1 MSTKKISRRKFV
13 QLAGATALIGA
24 DFWDQAA
31 LADRG
36 NEEYKANLSKFDY
49 VVVLMLENRSF
60 DNMLGYLYQNNP
72 AKTFNGVS
80 GKSLSNPIPSFANRS
95 DLGVVPV
102 MQGANPQNPCPDPG
116 EEYPHVNT
124 QLFGCVAPVSNRT
137 ATTLF
142 MSPPYN
148 LPEGIPAP
156 LMEGFVYDYINN
168 FENTVGRSPR
178 FDEYKVVMECFAPQ
192 AVPVISTLAR
202 EFAVCDNWFC
212 SVPSQT
218 YTNRSFFHA
227 ASSSGLV
234 LNAPYG
240 DWLLAN
246 TAETIFERMQ
256 SKGLNWKVYFD
267 TEDVIP
273 ITGVIH
279 YARLKNYLSSNFH
292 RMDRFFSDAAKG
304 TLPKYSFIEPR
315 MFRDHNDQH
324 PPAIIGDKLQHSSVL
339 AGELLIHEIY
349 EAIRNSD
356 SPTGN
361 NFKNTLL
368 VLTYDE
374 HGGCY
379 DHVPPPPVPPPDGRK
394 AGQMGFQFDRLGVRV
409 PAILISS
416 FIEPGTVYSMPL
428 HHNSLTKTMSL
439 KWNLGSL
446 TNRDATAAHFADVLS
461 RTEPRQRSEWPQ
473 TIPRPVERPT
483 GDDTLQLPL
492 NQLQS
497 SIFKTVQ
504 AIAKQQGLSFPDV
517 ATIGE
522 ALFHMKRMLPSK

>member
-13 QLAGATALIGA
+13 QLAGATALIGG
-24 DFWDQAA
+24 DLWEQST
-31 LADRG
+31 LADSG
-36 NEEYKANLSKFDY
+36 TQEHKANLTKFDY

-60 DNMLGYLYQNNP
+60 DNMLGYLYQNSP
-72 AKTFNGVS
+72 GKPFNGVY
-80 GKSLSNPIPSFANRS
+80 GKSLSNPIPSFANGS
-95 DLGVVPV
+95 DRGVVPV
-102 MQGANPQNPCPDPG
+102 TQGINPENPCPDPG

-124 QLFGCVAPVSNRT
+124 QLFGCVAPLANRT
-137 ATTLF
+137 AATWF
-142 MSPPYN
+142 MTPPYN
-148 LPEGIPAP
+148 LPTGTPVP
-156 LMEGFVYDYINN
+156 LMEGFVFDYINN
-168 FENTVGRSPR
+168 FESTVGHSPR
-178 FDEYKVVMECFAPQ
+178 FDEYKVIMECFAPQ
-192 AVPVISTLAR
+192 TVPVISTLAK

-240 DWLLAN
+240 DWLVAN
-246 TAETIFERMQ
+246 NAETIFDRMQ

-267 TEDVIP
+267 AEDVIP

-279 YARLKNYLSSNFH
+279 YSRLKNYLSSNFQK
-292 RMDRFFSDAAKG
+292 MDRFFSDAANG

-324 PPAIIGDKLQHSSVL
+324 PPAIVGNKLQYSSVL

-349 EAIRNSD
+349 EAIRNSN
-356 SPTGN
+356 SATGN
-361 NFKNTLL
+361 NFQNTLF

-379 DHVPPPPVPPPDGRK
+379 DHVPPPSVSPPDGGK
-394 AGQMGFQFDRLGVRV
+394 PGQMGFHFDRLGVRV
-409 PAILISS
+409 PAILISAY
-416 FIEPGTVYSMPL
+416 IEPGTVYSAPL

-439 KWNLGSL
+439 RWDLGSL
-446 TNRDATAAHFADVLS
+446 TNRDATAPDFLDVLS
-461 RTEPRQRSEWPQ
+461 RTEPRPRTQWPQ
-473 TIPRPVERPT
+473 TIPRPVERPS
-483 GDDTLQLPL
+483 GEDTLQMSL

-504 AIAKQQGLSFPDV
+504 NIAKQQGLSLPDV

-522 ALFHMKRMLPSK
+522 ALFHMKRVLPSK